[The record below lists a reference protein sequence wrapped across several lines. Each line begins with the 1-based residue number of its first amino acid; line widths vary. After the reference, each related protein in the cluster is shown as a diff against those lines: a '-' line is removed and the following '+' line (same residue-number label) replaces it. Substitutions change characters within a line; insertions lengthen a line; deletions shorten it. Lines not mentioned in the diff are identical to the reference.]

1 MSDTG
6 AKDRRVESVAVEL
19 WAHNWAIP
27 TQTDDTTMEERLE
40 KWRAEPYWVRSGFMA
55 QARRAVAAA
64 DRSASPDDLT
74 DGYHTMAEL
83 YRQRMLWH
91 AMFVNTATRAGTYKC
106 VKSRRHHDGEPCFG
120 GGWFIVQ
127 TVIDGHVVAQHYE
140 SAFWDLFHCRE
151 VETAL
156 AWDGSTPLQEG
167 DVIQRHLEGGM
178 R

>member
-27 TQTDDTTMEERLE
+27 TQIDDTTMEERLE

-55 QARRAVAAA
+55 QARRVVTAA
-64 DRSASPDDLT
+64 DRSTSPDDLT

-156 AWDGSTPLQEG
+156 AWDGSTPQQEG

>member
-1 MSDTG
+1 MSDTV

-40 KWRAEPYWVRSGFMA
+40 KWRLEPYWVRSGFMA

-64 DRSASPDDLT
+64 DRSTSPDDLT

-91 AMFVNTATRAGTYKC
+91 AMFVERSEERRGGKEGR
-106 VKSRRHHDGEPCFG
+106 SRWSPYH
-120 GGWFIVQ
+120 
-127 TVIDGHVVAQHYE
+127 
-140 SAFWDLFHCRE
+140 
-151 VETAL
+151 
-156 AWDGSTPLQEG
+156 
-167 DVIQRHLEGGM
+167 
-178 R
+178 